1 MKKILV
7 LLMAITMIMSMVGC
21 QSTDKDVDT
30 KSSNNDKDTA
40 VTEVE
45 TEEDVEDDERYV
57 AVIMKSFAGD
67 FWKTVELGALQAGE
81 DLGVKVTVEGADTES
96 NIEQQIKMVENAVLK
111 QADAIA
117 IAVLDSE
124 GLVPAVNAAAD
135 KGVIMLTFNGLLNSD
150 RITTH
155 VATDNWAAGEMA
167 GEALVEATG
176 GKGKVAII
184 GAAEGVKNNRDR
196 SDGAASIIAKYPDM
210 EVVSIQYAEND
221 LNKTISIANDIMSA
235 NPDLVGFFSNN
246 ETTTVGVATA
256 LKEKGLDGKMVH
268 IGFDASAQTIA
279 QVQEGVTA
287 GFVTQDPFN
296 MGYLAV
302 VKAIEALD
310 GKELDDYFDTG
321 AQYVTMENI
330 DDPSIHKVL
339 YPFE

>member
-1 MKKILV
+1 MKKVTGLMLIVLMILS
-7 LLMAITMIMSMVGC
+7 TVGC
-21 QSTDKDVDT
+21 GQEEATMEKE
-30 KSSNNDKDTA
+30 TA
-40 VTEVE
+40 KVTEAAAE
-45 TEEDVEDDERYV
+45 AASAEDEELYV
-57 AVIMKSFAGD
+57 SVIMKSFAGD
-67 FWKTVELGALQAGE
+67 FWKTVELGAYQAGQ
-81 DLGVKVTVEGADTES
+81 DLGVKVTVEGCDTEA
-96 NIEQQIKMVENAVLK
+96 NIEQQVKMVENAVIK

-124 GLVPAVNAAAD
+124 GLVPAVNAASG
-135 KGVIMLTFNGLLNSD
+135 KGVTMLTFNGLLNSD
-150 RITTH
+150 EIVTH
-155 VATDNWAAGEMA
+155 VATDNWAAGVMA

-196 SDGAASIIAKYPDM
+196 SDGAASVVAEYPEM

-256 LKEKGLDGKMVH
+256 LKEKGLDGQMVH

-279 QVQEGVTA
+279 QVQEGTTN

-302 VKAIEALD
+302 ARAVDILNGESV
-310 GKELDDYFDTG
+310 EDYYDTG
-321 AQYVTMENI
+321 AQYITLDNI
-330 DDPSIHKVL
+330 DDPAIHKIL

>member
-1 MKKILV
+1 MKKLLGVLLV
-7 LLMAITMIMSMVGC
+7 LMMVISMVGC
-21 QSTDKDVDT
+21 S
-30 KSSNNDKDTA
+30 SSNEVNDGGSN
-40 VTEVE
+40 
-45 TEEDVEDDERYV
+45 TEEKTGNTNSSTDDERYV

-67 FWKTVELGALQAGE
+67 FWKTVELGAMQAGE
-81 DLGVKVTVEGADTES
+81 DLGIKVSVEGCDTEA
-96 NIEQQIKMVENAVLK
+96 NIEQQVKMVENAVLK
-111 QADAIA
+111 KADAIA

-124 GLVPAVNAAAD
+124 GLVPAVDAASAKD
-135 KGVIMLTFNGLLNSD
+135 VKMLTFNGLLNSES
-150 RITTH
+150 ILTH
-155 VATDNWAAGEMA
+155 VATDNWAAGEIA
-167 GEALVEATG
+167 GEALAKACG

-196 SDGAASIIAKYPDM
+196 SDGAASIIEKYPDM
-210 EVVSIQYAEND
+210 EVVSIQYADND

-256 LKEKGLDGKMVH
+256 LKEKGVDGKMVH

-279 QVQEGVTA
+279 QVQEGVTG

-302 VKAIEALD
+302 VKANDILD
-310 GKELDDYFDTG
+310 GKEVEAYFDTG

-330 DDPSIHKVL
+330 EDPSIHKIL